1 MATITRIYVR
11 LNNRLACSRG
21 QTMGEYALVMAG
33 VAIVAFAA
41 YQYLGSQIS
50 TAAHSIG
57 GSV

>member
-1 MATITRIYVR
+1 MDFVLRYWMR
-11 LNNRLACSRG
+11 LQNSRG

-41 YQYLGSQIS
+41 YQYLGTQIS
-50 TAAHSIG
+50 TAANSVA